1 MAMNAGTVREYY
13 CADNVTLASTDEG
26 TSFRTGGDKTSL
38 VRLSFA
44 FVQVSAVL
52 CNVYWFDNIATLRH
66 WLAQP

>member
-1 MAMNAGTVREYY
+1 MAMRAGTVREYY
-13 CADNVTLASTDEG
+13 CAESVTAASTDE
-26 TSFRTGGDKTSL
+26 RTGFHTAGDKTSL